1 MSLFKKVRESIYK
14 AKDNLRNGVFNGIP
28 YAYPKLNEYL
38 CSIDRG
44 TCIGV
49 LGGTGLGKSKWVR
62 YTFLYSIYKFHKE
75 TGYKCLVP
83 FFCLEDS
90 KERVMN
96 FVICH
101 YLKEVHNISITVK
114 ELNSRGREMPDF
126 VKQHLDEAD
135 KYFEDFETIVKFLDS
150 ETEPT
155 KLYKICEK
163 IALRLGKPYVYYEDI
178 EGEQIKQIGYQSD
191 THVIAIFDNMSN
203 IDMEDEDGNEQQA
216 ILKFCKEYMRGRLCN
231 FFNWTCVMVM
241 QLDFESER
249 ASFSKAGEIN
259 IAKLEPSLA
268 SIGDSKRASR
278 AFHLIFSLFSPH
290 RHDIMAYP
298 KPTKERADEYYRIDL
313 LGNRFRSL
321 RVIKAND
328 TDVGMRIGLLF
339 DGVGEIFTELPP
351 PSDKIGMAK
360 IYEKFNAK
368 EKFTKSNAVIQFEE
382 VKGDEGLPF

>member
-1 MSLFKKVRESIYK
+1 MSLFKKVREQIYTNK
-14 AKDNLRNGVFNGIP
+14 ENFKKGIFNGVP
-28 YAYPKLNEYL
+28 YPYPKLNEHL
-38 CSIDRG
+38 VSIDKA

-49 LGGTGLGKSKWVR
+49 LGGTGLGKSKWTR
-62 YTFLYSIYKFHKE
+62 YTFVYSIYKFHKE

-90 KERVMN
+90 KERVIQ

-101 YLKEVHNISITVK
+101 WLKEQHNINITVK

-126 VKQHLDEAD
+126 VKQKLDEAD
-135 KYFEDFETIVKFLDS
+135 AYFEDFEKIVKFIDS

-155 KLYKICEK
+155 KLYAICER
-163 IALRLGKPYVYYEDI
+163 IAKSLGKPVPYFEDVN
-178 EGEQIKQIGYQSD
+178 GEQIKQVRFESD
-191 THVIAIFDNMSN
+191 THVIAVFDNMSN
-203 IDMEDEDGNEQQA
+203 IDMDDEDGNEQQA
-216 ILKFCKEYMRGRLCN
+216 ILKFCKQYMRLRLCN
-231 FFNWTCVMVM
+231 FFQWTCVMVM

-290 RHDIMAYP
+290 RHDIVSYP
-298 KPTKERADEYYRIDL
+298 QPTKNNADNFYRIDI

-321 RVIKAND
+321 RIIKAND
-328 TDVGMRIGLLF
+328 TDVGMRVGLLF
-339 DGVGEIFTELPP
+339 DGVGEVFTELPP
-351 PSDKIGMAK
+351 PTDKAALDKIYKQFG
-360 IYEKFNAK
+360 AK
-368 EKFTKSNAVIQFEE
+368 ENLKAQKELVSFNKP
-382 VKGDEGLPF
+382 DDDLPF